1 MLLLDGIR
9 LSKDETAIVA
19 AGITAEGEKCVLDFE
34 LGSSE
39 NAEVC
44 RGLLRRLDKRGFT
57 CKRRLL
63 AVLDGSD
70 ALKLALKEFFPDAV
84 VQRCLVH
91 KERNLRAKLS
101 KKHWGELARLF
112 KRLRSVQGRQQRKK
126 SLRSW

>member
-1 MLLLDGIR
+1 M
-9 LSKDETAIVA
+9 A

-44 RGLLRRLDKRGFT
+44 RGLLRRLDRRGFT

-70 ALKLALKEFFPDAV
+70 ELKLALKEFFPDAV

-91 KERNLRAKLS
+91 KERNLRAK
-101 KKHWGELARLF
+101 AF
-112 KRLRSVQGRQQRKK
+112 KEALG
-126 SLRSW
+126 